1 MKRITYIIAIL
12 FACTSCSDT
21 FLDNAP
27 KGKYHEGNY
36 DMGTAQELLVLATL
50 MDGYNVFAQQT
61 WPVTAMQCH
70 TTDNSHPGGPSGDGG
85 VDFSQF
91 PTMSFTPANSMF
103 NTYYSLQF
111 TAITKANEALQMLK
125 DLEERRNSRNQ
136 TVQSRSLFYPC
147 GSILP
152 PDTGIRCGS
161 LRRQS
166 NGKGRSNGRPA

>member
-61 WPVTAMQCH
+61 WPITAMQCH

-103 NTYYSLQF
+103 NTYYSL
-111 TAITKANEALQMLK
+111 
-125 DLEERRNSRNQ
+125 
-136 TVQSRSLFYPC
+136 
-147 GSILP
+147 
-152 PDTGIRCGS
+152 
-161 LRRQS
+161 
-166 NGKGRSNGRPA
+166 

>member
-36 DMGTAQELLVLATL
+36 DMGTAQELLVLATV

-61 WPVTAMQCH
+61 WPITAMQCH

-111 TAITKANEALQMLK
+111 TAITKANEALPSVAEGVSTSFTSCHSPSAGQATGAK
-125 DLEERRNSRNQ
+125 AKTSPDAE
-136 TVQSRSLFYPC
+136 
-147 GSILP
+147 SILATTVP
-152 PDTGIRCGS
+152 R
-161 LRRQS
+161 
-166 NGKGRSNGRPA
+166 

>member
-103 NTYYSLQF
+103 NTYYSLQYYGNLPYTGGLQPQDGGAGSSRG
-111 TAITKANEALQMLK
+111 TAP
-125 DLEERRNSRNQ
+125 RRE
-136 TVQSRSLFYPC
+136 
-147 GSILP
+147 
-152 PDTGIRCGS
+152 TGH
-161 LRRQS
+161 RR
-166 NGKGRSNGRPA
+166 GPR